1 MHLEIGS
8 ESEII
13 DIYLLKVGDIKSL
26 RSQSNDN
33 DTFLMVE
40 KEDKDTRFKCLI
52 KSLTQIWIKDRL
64 NTSTQ
69 TEAIQFFAYLL
80 NQHLKSK
87 IQW

>member
-1 MHLEIGS
+1 
-8 ESEII
+8 
-13 DIYLLKVGDIKSL
+13 
-26 RSQSNDN
+26 
-33 DTFLMVE
+33 MVE
-40 KEDKDTRFKCLI
+40 KEDKDTGFKCLI